1 MGYWKLLDGTME
13 DPYVLIGIR
22 HELKHGIAAEAVR
35 FPGKY
40 IETIPIIT
48 VETKIGSDPGI
59 TPTVLGNAIDKAIGK
74 PLFDIDVLDFPIVCI
89 DLAVEGTGITQNAS
103 AKQPEEYCRTEMKS
117 EPGDHAP

>member
-22 HELKHGIAAEAVR
+22 NELKHSIGAQAVR

-40 IETIPIIT
+40 IETIPIVT

-59 TPTVLGNAIDKAIGK
+59 TPTVLCNAIDKAIRK
-74 PLFDIDVLDFPIVCI
+74 PLFDIDVLDFPIVSI
-89 DLAVEGTGITQNAS
+89 DLAADGAGIT
-103 AKQPEEYCRTEMKS
+103 
-117 EPGDHAP
+117 